1 MEMQNFEKKNREIQ
15 NSFFNLKK
23 ENPEKVKNK
32 LKLSWSNWGFGMEK
46 LSDSAERLASA
57 GIKYMELHGN
67 HYGPDLGYEAQD
79 VMKILGDCGIK
90 VAGICGIF
98 SADNDLSSNRGI
110 HRQAA
115 IDYLRRE
122 LEFASEVNASYI
134 LVVPGAVG
142 RPVPY
147 DNMEFERSV
156 ETLRLVADE
165 FSSRK
170 IKAAI
175 EPIRS
180 AEVSIVHT
188 ISDAIK
194 YIDVINHPGI
204 QHINGDV
211 YHMQS
216 EETHIAEAI
225 LAAGLRLVNLHVAD
239 SNRGSL
245 GDGALDL
252 DTIIKALYITG
263 VNENECF
270 VTPEPLGA
278 TANPYVAMY
287 GNPDK
292 INLDE
297 MVIKTVT
304 YFRKR
309 EEYVRELQ

>member
-23 ENPEKVKNK
+23 ENPEKLKKK

-134 LVVPGAVG
+134 
-142 RPVPY
+142 
-147 DNMEFERSV
+147 
-156 ETLRLVADE
+156 
-165 FSSRK
+165 
-170 IKAAI
+170 
-175 EPIRS
+175 
-180 AEVSIVHT
+180 
-188 ISDAIK
+188 
-194 YIDVINHPGI
+194 
-204 QHINGDV
+204 
-211 YHMQS
+211 
-216 EETHIAEAI
+216 
-225 LAAGLRLVNLHVAD
+225 
-239 SNRGSL
+239 
-245 GDGALDL
+245 
-252 DTIIKALYITG
+252 
-263 VNENECF
+263 NECF

-278 TANPYVAMY
+278 IANPYVAMY